1 MSPLNKRRW
10 QNFKQNKRA
19 IYSLL
24 IFSIFFLISIF
35 AEFIAN
41 DKPLVIYYNKEFYS
55 PIIKNYS
62 ERVFGGEFETEA
74 EYKTIEVE
82 CLVLSGGMLNE
93 CLDNPKKTISKTQE
107 LNLNNWILWPLIKS
121 SFDTV
126 NYDVDIAPSPPDNN
140 HLLGTDDQTRDVV
153 ARIIYGFRLSVFFA
167 FLVTIFSTIIG
178 IGAGAIQ
185 GFFGGW
191 TDLICQRFIEIWTS
205 LPYLYVIIIL
215 AAVFPMN
222 FWLLTFIVILFSWTA
237 LVGVVRAEFLRVRN
251 FEYIMAARALGVSNF
266 KIIIRHI
273 IPNAM
278 VASITLLPFFITG
291 SIATLATLDFLG
303 FGLPASYPSL
313 GELALQA
320 KNQLNAPWLGISA
333 FLTFTVMLSLQVF
346 IFEGIRDAF
355 CLLYTSPSPRDGLLS
370 RMPSSA

>member
-24 IFSIFFLISIF
+24 IFSIFFLISVF

-41 DKPLVIYYNKEFYS
+41 DKPLMIYYNKEFYS

-82 CLVLSGGMLNE
+82 CLILSGGMLDE

-126 NYDVDIAPSPPDNN
+126 NYDVDVAPSPPDNN

-191 TDLICQRFIEIWTS
+191 TDGSAGKIVLVKPTANGT
-205 LPYLYVIIIL
+205 LPHDPHSFGSQLSGNLLCYL
-215 AAVFPMN
+215 
-222 FWLLTFIVILFSWTA
+222 
-237 LVGVVRAEFLRVRN
+237 
-251 FEYIMAARALGVSNF
+251 
-266 KIIIRHI
+266 
-273 IPNAM
+273 
-278 VASITLLPFFITG
+278 SI
-291 SIATLATLDFLG
+291 
-303 FGLPASYPSL
+303 
-313 GELALQA
+313 
-320 KNQLNAPWLGISA
+320 
-333 FLTFTVMLSLQVF
+333 
-346 IFEGIRDAF
+346 
-355 CLLYTSPSPRDGLLS
+355 
-370 RMPSSA
+370 

>member
-82 CLVLSGGMLNE
+82 CLILSGGMLEE
-93 CLDNPKKTISKTQE
+93 CLDNPRKIISKIQE

-126 NYDVDIAPSPPDNN
+126 NYDVEVAPSPPDNN

-355 CLLYTSPSPRDGLLS
+355 DPRKVFT
-370 RMPSSA
+370 

>member
-10 QNFKQNKRA
+10 NNFKQNKRA
-19 IYSLL
+19 IYSLI
-24 IFSIFFLISIF
+24 IFFTLFLISVF
-35 AEFIAN
+35 AELIAN
-41 DKPLVIYYNKEFYS
+41 DKPLLIYHNKEFYI
-55 PIIKNYS
+55 PILKNYS
-62 ERVFGGEFETEA
+62 EIDFGGEFKTEA
-74 EYKTIEVE
+74 EYKSTEVK
-82 CLVLSGGMLNE
+82 CLILSGGMLDQ
-93 CLDNPKKTISKTQE
+93 CIDNPEKIINKMDD
-107 LNLNNWILWPLIKS
+107 LNLNNWMIWPIIES
-121 SFDTV
+121 SFNTV
-126 NYDVDIAPSPPDNN
+126 NYDVAVAPSPPDSN
-140 HLLGTDDQTRDVV
+140 HILGTDDQTRDVV

-191 TDLICQRFIEIWTS
+191 TDLIFQRFIEIWTS

-251 FEYIMAARALGVSNF
+251 FEYILAARALGIPNS

-278 VASITLLPFFITG
+278 VASITLLPFFVTG
-291 SIATLATLDFLG
+291 SISTLATLDFLG

-320 KNQLNAPWLGISA
+320 KNQLNAPWLGVSA
-333 FLTFTVMLSLQVF
+333 FMTFTVMLSLQVF

-355 CLLYTSPSPRDGLLS
+355 DPRKVFI
-370 RMPSSA
+370 

>member
-19 IYSLL
+19 IYSLF
-24 IFSIFFLISIF
+24 IFSIIFLISVF

-41 DKPLVIYYNKEFYS
+41 DKPLLIYHNKDFYL
-55 PIIKNYS
+55 PILKNYS
-62 ERVFGGEFETEA
+62 ESDFGGEFKTEA

-82 CLVLSGGMLNE
+82 CLILSSGMLDE
-93 CLDNPKKTISKTQE
+93 CLDNPEEILNKIDK
-107 LNLNNWILWPLIKS
+107 LNLNNWIIWPIIKS

-126 NYDVDIAPSPPDNN
+126 NYDVEVAPSPPDNN
-140 HLLGTDDQTRDVV
+140 HLLGTDDQTRDVI

-191 TDLICQRFIEIWTS
+191 IDLIFQRFIEIWTS
-205 LPYLYVIIIL
+205 LPYLYVIIIIS
-215 AAVFPMN
+215 AVFPMN

-251 FEYIMAARALGVSNF
+251 FEYIIAARALGVSNL

-355 CLLYTSPSPRDGLLS
+355 DPRKVFV
-370 RMPSSA
+370 

>member
-10 QNFKQNKRA
+10 ENFKKNKRA
-19 IYSLL
+19 YFSLF
-24 IFSIFFLISIF
+24 IFCFVFLISVF

-41 DKPLVIYYNKEFYS
+41 DKPLLIYHNNEFYS
-55 PIIKNYS
+55 PIFKKYS
-62 ERVFGGEFETEA
+62 EREFGGEFETEA
-74 EYKTIEVE
+74 EYKTIEVK
-82 CLVLSGGMLNE
+82 CLILSGGMLDE
-93 CLDNPKKTISKTQE
+93 CLDIPGQTIKNIEKSDLK
-107 LNLNNWILWPLIKS
+107 NWILWPIINS

-126 NYDVDIAPSPPDNN
+126 NYDVEVAPSPPDNN

-167 FLVTIFSTIIG
+167 FLVTFFSTIIG
-178 IGAGAIQ
+178 IGAGAVQ

-191 TDLICQRFIEIWTS
+191 TDLIFQRFIEIWTS

-251 FEYIMAARALGVSNF
+251 FEYIMAARALGISNL

-291 SIATLATLDFLG
+291 SIGTLATLDFLG
-303 FGLPASYPSL
+303 FGLPANYPSL

-333 FLTFTVMLSLQVF
+333 FVTFTVMLSLQVF

-355 CLLYTSPSPRDGLLS
+355 DPRKVFV
-370 RMPSSA
+370 

>member
-24 IFSIFFLISIF
+24 IFSIFFLISVF

-41 DKPLVIYYNKEFYS
+41 DKPLMIYYNKEFYS

-82 CLVLSGGMLNE
+82 CLILSGGMLDE

-185 GFFGGW
+185 GFFGG
-191 TDLICQRFIEIWTS
+191 
-205 LPYLYVIIIL
+205 
-215 AAVFPMN
+215 
-222 FWLLTFIVILFSWTA
+222 
-237 LVGVVRAEFLRVRN
+237 
-251 FEYIMAARALGVSNF
+251 
-266 KIIIRHI
+266 
-273 IPNAM
+273 
-278 VASITLLPFFITG
+278 
-291 SIATLATLDFLG
+291 
-303 FGLPASYPSL
+303 
-313 GELALQA
+313 
-320 KNQLNAPWLGISA
+320 
-333 FLTFTVMLSLQVF
+333 
-346 IFEGIRDAF
+346 
-355 CLLYTSPSPRDGLLS
+355 
-370 RMPSSA
+370 

>member
-1 MSPLNKRRW
+1 M
-10 QNFKQNKRA
+10 
-19 IYSLL
+19 IYH
-24 IFSIFFLISIF
+24 
-35 AEFIAN
+35 N
-41 DKPLVIYYNKEFYS
+41 NEFYS
-55 PIIKNYS
+55 PIFNKYS
-62 ERVFGGEFETEA
+62 EREFGGEFETEA
-74 EYKTIEVE
+74 EYKTIEVK
-82 CLVLSGGMLNE
+82 CLILSGGMLNE
-93 CLDNPKKTISKTQE
+93 CLDNPGETIKNIEKSDLK
-107 LNLNNWILWPLIKS
+107 NWILWPIINS

-126 NYDVDIAPSPPDNN
+126 NYDVEVAPSPPDNN

-167 FLVTIFSTIIG
+167 LLVTIFSTIIG
-178 IGAGAIQ
+178 IGAGAVQ

-191 TDLICQRFIEIWTS
+191 TDLIFQRFIEIWTS

-251 FEYIMAARALGVSNF
+251 FEYIMAARALGISNF

-291 SIATLATLDFLG
+291 SIGTLATLDFLG
-303 FGLPASYPSL
+303 FGLPANYPSL

-333 FLTFTVMLSLQVF
+333 FVTFTVMLSLQVF

-355 CLLYTSPSPRDGLLS
+355 DPRKVFV
-370 RMPSSA
+370 

>member
-19 IYSLL
+19 IYSLF

-41 DKPLVIYYNKEFYS
+41 DKPLIIYYNKELYS
-55 PIIKNYS
+55 PIFNNYS
-62 ERVFGGEFETEA
+62 ERIFGGEFETEA

-82 CLVLSGGMLNE
+82 CLILSGGMLEE
-93 CLDNPKKTISKTQE
+93 CLDNPKKIISGIHQSD
-107 LNLNNWILWPLIKS
+107 LNNWIIWPVVKS

-126 NYDVDIAPSPPDNN
+126 NYDVEVAPSPPDSN

-167 FLVTIFSTIIG
+167 FLVTIFSTVIG

-191 TDLICQRFIEIWTS
+191 TDLIFQRFIEIWTS

-215 AAVFPMN
+215 AAIFPMN
-222 FWLLTFIVILFSWTA
+222 FWLLTFIVILF
-237 LVGVVRAEFLRVRN
+237 RV
-251 FEYIMAARALGVSNF
+251 
-266 KIIIRHI
+266 
-273 IPNAM
+273 
-278 VASITLLPFFITG
+278 
-291 SIATLATLDFLG
+291 
-303 FGLPASYPSL
+303 
-313 GELALQA
+313 
-320 KNQLNAPWLGISA
+320 
-333 FLTFTVMLSLQVF
+333 
-346 IFEGIRDAF
+346 
-355 CLLYTSPSPRDGLLS
+355 
-370 RMPSSA
+370 

>member
-1 MSPLNKRRW
+1 MSPLNKRRLK
-10 QNFKQNKRA
+10 NFIKNKRA
-19 IYSLL
+19 KYSL
-24 IFSIFFLISIF
+24 FIFFTIFFISIF
-35 AEFIAN
+35 SEFIAN
-41 DKPLVIYYNKEFYS
+41 DKPLIIYFNDKLYF
-55 PIIKNYS
+55 PIFKNYS
-62 ERVFGGEFETEA
+62 EREFGGEFETEA
-74 EYKTIEVE
+74 EYKSIEVE
-82 CLVLSGGMLNE
+82 CLILSGGMLNGCIE
-93 CLDNPKKTISKTQE
+93 NPEKIINEIDVS
-107 LNLNNWILWPLIKS
+107 NWIIWPIINS
-121 SFDTV
+121 SFNTV
-126 NYDVDIAPSPPDNN
+126 NYDVKVAPSPPDKN
-140 HLLGTDDQTRDVV
+140 HLLGTDDQTRDVL
-153 ARIIYGFRLSVFFA
+153 ARVLYGFRISVFFA
-167 FLVTIFSTIIG
+167 FFVTFFSTIIG
-178 IGAGAIQ
+178 ISAGAVQ

-191 TDLICQRFIEIWTS
+191 TDLIFQRFIEIWTS

-251 FEYIMAARALGVSNF
+251 FEYIIAAKALGVSNF

-291 SIATLATLDFLG
+291 SISTLATLDFLG
-303 FGLPASYPSL
+303 FGLPANYPSL

-355 CLLYTSPSPRDGLLS
+355 DPRKVFI
-370 RMPSSA
+370 

>member
-10 QNFKQNKRA
+10 ENFKKNKRA
-19 IYSLL
+19 YFSLF
-24 IFSIFFLISIF
+24 IFCFVFLISIF

-41 DKPLVIYYNKEFYS
+41 DKPLLIYYNNEFYS
-55 PIIKNYS
+55 PIIKKYS
-62 ERVFGGEFETEA
+62 EREFGGEFETEA
-74 EYKTIEVE
+74 EYKTIEVK
-82 CLVLSGGMLNE
+82 CLILSGGMLDE
-93 CLDNPKKTISKTQE
+93 CLDIPGQTIKNIEKSDFK
-107 LNLNNWILWPLIKS
+107 NWILWPIINS

-126 NYDVDIAPSPPDNN
+126 NYDVEVAPSPPDNN

-167 FLVTIFSTIIG
+167 LLVTFFSTIIG
-178 IGAGAIQ
+178 IGAGAVQ

-191 TDLICQRFIEIWTS
+191 TDLIFQRFIEIWTS

-251 FEYIMAARALGVSNF
+251 FEYIMAARALGISNL

-291 SIATLATLDFLG
+291 SIGTLATLDFLG
-303 FGLPASYPSL
+303 FGLPANYPSL

-333 FLTFTVMLSLQVF
+333 FVTFTVMLSLQVF

-355 CLLYTSPSPRDGLLS
+355 DPRKVFV
-370 RMPSSA
+370 

>member
-10 QNFKQNKRA
+10 ENFKKNKRA
-19 IYSLL
+19 YFSLF
-24 IFSIFFLISIF
+24 IFCIVFLISIF

-41 DKPLVIYYNKEFYS
+41 DKPLLIYHNNEFYS
-55 PIIKNYS
+55 PIFKKYS
-62 ERVFGGEFETEA
+62 EREFGGEFETEA
-74 EYKTIEVE
+74 EYKTIEVK
-82 CLVLSGGMLNE
+82 CLILSGGMLDE
-93 CLDNPKKTISKTQE
+93 CLDNPGETIKNIEKSDLK
-107 LNLNNWILWPLIKS
+107 NWILWPIINS

-126 NYDVDIAPSPPDNN
+126 NYDVEVAPSPPDNN

-167 FLVTIFSTIIG
+167 LLVTFFSTIIG
-178 IGAGAIQ
+178 IGAGAVQ

-191 TDLICQRFIEIWTS
+191 TDLIFQRFIEIWTS

-251 FEYIMAARALGVSNF
+251 FEYIMAARALGISNL

-291 SIATLATLDFLG
+291 SIGTLATLDFLG
-303 FGLPASYPSL
+303 FGLPANYPSL

-333 FLTFTVMLSLQVF
+333 FVTFTVMLSLQVF

-355 CLLYTSPSPRDGLLS
+355 DPRKVFV
-370 RMPSSA
+370 

>member
-19 IYSLL
+19 IYSLF
-24 IFSIFFLISIF
+24 IFSMIFLISVF

-41 DKPLVIYYNKEFYS
+41 DKPLIIYHNKDFYL
-55 PIIKNYS
+55 PILKKYS
-62 ERVFGGEFETEA
+62 ERDFGGEFKTEA

-82 CLVLSGGMLNE
+82 CLILSSGMLDE
-93 CLDNPKKTISKTQE
+93 CLDNPEEILNKIDK
-107 LNLNNWILWPLIKS
+107 LNLNNWIIWPIIKS

-126 NYDVDIAPSPPDNN
+126 NYDVEVAPSPPDNN
-140 HLLGTDDQTRDVV
+140 HLLGTDDQTRDVI

-191 TDLICQRFIEIWTS
+191 IDLIFQRFIEIWTS
-205 LPYLYVIIIL
+205 LPYLYVIIIIS
-215 AAVFPMN
+215 AVFPMN

-251 FEYIMAARALGVSNF
+251 FEYIIAARALGVSNL

-333 FLTFTVMLSLQVF
+333 FLTFTLMLSLQVF

-355 CLLYTSPSPRDGLLS
+355 DPRKVFI
-370 RMPSSA
+370 

>member
-1 MSPLNKRRW
+1 
-10 QNFKQNKRA
+10 
-19 IYSLL
+19 
-24 IFSIFFLISIF
+24 
-35 AEFIAN
+35 
-41 DKPLVIYYNKEFYS
+41 
-55 PIIKNYS
+55 
-62 ERVFGGEFETEA
+62 
-74 EYKTIEVE
+74 
-82 CLVLSGGMLNE
+82 
-93 CLDNPKKTISKTQE
+93 
-107 LNLNNWILWPLIKS
+107 
-121 SFDTV
+121 
-126 NYDVDIAPSPPDNN
+126 
-140 HLLGTDDQTRDVV
+140 
-153 ARIIYGFRLSVFFA
+153 
-167 FLVTIFSTIIG
+167 
-178 IGAGAIQ
+178 
-185 GFFGGW
+185 
-191 TDLICQRFIEIWTS
+191 
-205 LPYLYVIIIL
+205 VIIIL

-355 CLLYTSPSPRDGLLS
+355 DPRKVFT
-370 RMPSSA
+370 

>member
-24 IFSIFFLISIF
+24 IFSIFFLISVF

-41 DKPLVIYYNKEFYS
+41 DKPLMIYYNKEFYS

-62 ERVFGGEFETEA
+62 ESFFGGEFETEA

-82 CLVLSGGMLNE
+82 CLILSGGMLDE
-93 CLDNPKKTISKTQE
+93 CLDNPKKTISKTQG
-107 LNLNNWILWPLIKS
+107 LNLNNWILWPPIKS

-126 NYDVDIAPSPPDNN
+126 NYDVDVAPSPPDNN

-355 CLLYTSPSPRDGLLS
+355 DPRKVFT
-370 RMPSSA
+370 